1 MNRRQFLG
9 VAAGFAIANGQE
21 HRIIDTHTHFYDPA
35 RPQGVPWPS
44 KAETMLYR
52 TVLPREYEGIARPL
66 GVTGTI
72 VVEASPWVEDNQWVL
87 DLAQRDPFL
96 VGLVGHLEPG
106 RPEFKTHLGRFRRNP
121 LFLGIRVSDEAVSN
135 ALTSAAYAADFQ
147 RLAEAGLVVDLG
159 YTSTELVRFA
169 DRFSKLRVV
178 VEHLP
183 FAPPADPVKRAAARR
198 MLAELGQLGNVFAK
212 VSGVLRRVDGRVPL
226 DLEFYRPALDELWES
241 FGPDRLIYGS
251 NWPVCE
257 LVAPYATVQ
266 KVAMEYFNGKGR
278 DAADR
283 FFWKNSQ
290 RAYRWAEIAQ

>member
-1 MNRRQFLG
+1 
-9 VAAGFAIANGQE
+9 
-21 HRIIDTHTHFYDPA
+21 
-35 RPQGVPWPS
+35 
-44 KAETMLYR
+44 
-52 TVLPREYEGIARPL
+52 
-66 GVTGTI
+66 
-72 VVEASPWVEDNQWVL
+72 
-87 DLAQRDPFL
+87 
-96 VGLVGHLEPG
+96 
-106 RPEFKTHLGRFRRNP
+106 
-121 LFLGIRVSDEAVSN
+121 
-135 ALTSAAYAADFQ
+135 
-147 RLAEAGLVVDLG
+147 
-159 YTSTELVRFA
+159 
-169 DRFSKLRVV
+169 
-178 VEHLP
+178 
-183 FAPPADPVKRAAARR
+183 

-290 RAYRWAEIAQ
+290 RAYRWAEITQ